1 MEQKEESLTTGS
13 TPRSRH
19 KSLKRKPDCNWPLF
33 EEESSADKDCV
44 DNLWQTFFYYT
55 DQFDIVLGSHPFE
68 HSTKATMH
76 PERRY

>member
-1 MEQKEESLTTGS
+1 MEQSLFKSPLQVLEVKCQLWEHETKEESLIAGS

-33 EEESSADKDCV
+33 ERESYADKDCV

-55 DQFDIVLGSHPFE
+55 D
-68 HSTKATMH
+68 
-76 PERRY
+76 